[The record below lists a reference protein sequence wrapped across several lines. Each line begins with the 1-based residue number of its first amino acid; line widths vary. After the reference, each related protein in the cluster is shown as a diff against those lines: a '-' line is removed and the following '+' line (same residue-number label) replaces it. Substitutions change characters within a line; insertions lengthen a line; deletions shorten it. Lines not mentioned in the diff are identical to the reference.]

1 MLKNE
6 KWSADGCFMKINSN
20 FVFQVDKFK
29 IKINLEFDTT
39 QTLNNIAETIFASG
53 QSVPQV

>member
-1 MLKNE
+1 
-6 KWSADGCFMKINSN
+6 MKINSN
-20 FVFQVDKFK
+20 FVFQVDKY
-29 IKINLEFDTT
+29 KINLEFDTT